1 MNLTKTSKF
10 ISLILRH
17 RPETI
22 GISLDEHGWANVD
35 ELIQGISKR
44 QPFSMEM
51 LEEIVRTDKK
61 QRYSFNENKTLIRAN
76 QGHSIPVDV
85 ELPEKKPP

>member
-1 MNLTKTSKF
+1 MKKEAAMNLTKTSKF

-44 QPFSMEM
+44 QPFSMEI

-61 QRYSFNENKTLIRAN
+61 QR
-76 QGHSIPVDV
+76 
-85 ELPEKKPP
+85 

>member
-1 MNLTKTSKF
+1 MKKEAAMNLTNTSKF

-44 QPFSMEM
+44 QPDRNS
-51 LEEIVRTDKK
+51 T
-61 QRYSFNENKTLIRAN
+61 NH
-76 QGHSIPVDV
+76 G
-85 ELPEKKPP
+85 